1 MADLKL
7 SETATIAAKHKQKS
21 ELKVQ
26 GDCHSRDKIY
36 CCNSPWLWW
45 PKEKKK
51 NHNKTKT
58 PKTQQIYRHISVYLY
73 MKGGKQI
80 IYKEEGI

>member
-7 SETATIAAKHKQKS
+7 SGTATIAAKHKQKS

-36 CCNSPWLWW
+36 RCNSPWLWW
-45 PKEKKK
+45 PKEKK
-51 NHNKTKT
+51 NN
-58 PKTQQIYRHISVYLY
+58 QQIYRHISVYLY

>member
-45 PKEKKK
+45 PKEKKPTK
-51 NHNKTKT
+51 NSKYTDT
-58 PKTQQIYRHISVYLY
+58 FRFIYTWR
-73 MKGGKQI
+73 
-80 IYKEEGI
+80 EGSK